1 MIGGNAFNSRAPDH
15 TSLLGK
21 SCLCFGFVDIDKDN
35 MSSGLFFGTL
45 TELH

>member
-15 TSLLGK
+15 NSL
-21 SCLCFGFVDIDKDN
+21 FGFVDIDKDN
-35 MSSGLFFGTL
+35 TSSGLFFGTL